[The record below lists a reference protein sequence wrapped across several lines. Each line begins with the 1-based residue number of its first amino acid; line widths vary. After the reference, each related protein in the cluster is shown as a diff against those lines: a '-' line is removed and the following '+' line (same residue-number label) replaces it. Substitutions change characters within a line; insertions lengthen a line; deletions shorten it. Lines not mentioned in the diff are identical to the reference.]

1 MTNKILIVMFS
12 TIPAIGEKNT
22 NEVKKVNIF
31 FVIGFDKARTCEGF
45 CLVLYSASSALD
57 PSAMLAH

>member
-1 MTNKILIVMFS
+1 MFS